1 MRAVAVER
9 AGSLP
14 VSPVYQITVLAVVP
28 ATMPV
33 AAKYGGDPP
42 TRWGGLLA
50 SALKNSLE
58 AATAEAAVRAEPP
71 SFSIEVVSAA

>member
-1 MRAVAVER
+1 
-9 AGSLP
+9 
-14 VSPVYQITVLAVVP
+14 
-28 ATMPV
+28 MPV